1 MESKTSRTILL
12 LNQRI
17 EAHLIYLKI
26 KSWLKITALKP
37 SDTFTRSAMEKN
49 VMPSTLT
56 PEQRQPSVSLYIV
69 IGAALFTFINIF
81 QLLSPILLSL
91 LLVLLISLALNPMV
105 SWMRMKTGGRKG
117 PTGFLAIGIITVI
130 CLTGWALFGPM
141 KNSIVNISETL
152 PEYWER
158 LQKPLIKF
166 EQQSVIFEK
175 KLQTEV
181 SNEIAEENTL
191 GENSEIVLQIEEPT
205 PQSDDKT
212 GSLRAGLGK
221 MVRGALGSFTALAF
235 NSAQILVV
243 LVTVFFG
250 VVFMLM
256 NPRPVFA
263 AILALFPAHQH
274 KQAVVILQRIGTF
287 VPMWA
292 GATLLGMMT
301 IGFLVFLFMWPIF
314 GFMDAL
320 VLGLVACTLEA
331 IPFLG
336 PILSAVP
343 ALLLAFGEGGLTPL
357 WVVLAYITVQAF
369 ENNVIIPFLMAS
381 RMKLHPLAVIF
392 SMLLCVAAFGVLGV
406 LVAAPLVAVV
416 TILHEELYRKR
427 FLPTVTDADL
437 HNMAGI
443 VLHEKR
449 NESNNPSDNAN

>member
-1 MESKTSRTILL
+1 MD
-12 LNQRI
+12 
-17 EAHLIYLKI
+17 
-26 KSWLKITALKP
+26 KSL
-37 SDTFTRSAMEKN
+37 
-49 VMPSTLT
+49 MPSTLA
-56 PEQRQPSVSLYIV
+56 PEQKQHSIFLYIIV
-69 IGAALFTFINIF
+69 GAAVLVFIKTF
-81 QLLSPILLSL
+81 QLLSPILLSF
-91 LLVLLISLALNPMV
+91 LLVILISLAINPIV
-105 SWMRMKTGGRKG
+105 SWMRVKTGGRKV
-117 PTGFLAIGIITVI
+117 PTGLLALAMIAAI
-130 CLTGWALFGPM
+130 CLTGWALLGPM
-141 KNSIVNISETL
+141 KTSILNISKTL
-152 PEYWER
+152 PGYWER

-166 EQQSVIFEK
+166 EQQSVLFEE

-181 SNEIAEENTL
+181 SKEIAEEKTSA
-191 GENSEIVLQIEEPT
+191 GNSAPVLHIKDPT
-205 PQSDDKT
+205 PQENKEP

-221 MVRGALGSFTALAF
+221 MVRQVLGSFTAVAF
-235 NSAQILVV
+235 NSAQIVVV

-263 AILALFPAHQH
+263 AILALFPAHHH
-274 KQAVVILQRIGTF
+274 KQAVIVLQRIGTF

-314 GFMDAL
+314 GLMDAL
-320 VLGLVACTLEA
+320 VLGLVAFTLEA

-343 ALLLAFGEGGLTPL
+343 ALLLAFGEGGLTPV

-392 SMLLCVAAFGVLGV
+392 SMLLSVAAFGVLGV
-406 LVAAPLVAVV
+406 LVAAPVVAIV
-416 TILHEELYRKR
+416 TILHEELYRKH

-437 HNMAGI
+437 NHMAGI
-443 VLHEKR
+443 VLHEKYQT
-449 NESNNPSDNAN
+449 NATETPPDQKMNNLY